1 MMSGSLDVNDE
12 QYRREQQYQQ
22 NMVRYHAELNA
33 WHQLSDE
40 QKARHSNE
48 AEDNSRRFW
57 SFVFTAFI
65 SYLLYK
71 SMRPSIAGDA
81 FWLSWGGISVVIL
94 LISLWLANYLGK
106 LIRAVVYAGIG
117 AGVSYGLMYLFMN
130 DASDGLKNGIAI
142 GLGIILFLLG
152 VFTDIFK
159 ASGAPREPIKPQGWL
174 D

>member
-94 LISLWLANYLGK
+94 LIPNPK
-106 LIRAVVYAGIG
+106 NIIRCV
-117 AGVSYGLMYLFMN
+117 LR
-130 DASDGLKNGIAI
+130 
-142 GLGIILFLLG
+142 
-152 VFTDIFK
+152 TIF
-159 ASGAPREPIKPQGWL
+159 GEI
-174 D
+174 